1 MNKLIFIELIYLLT
15 SPSASVASWWTLLP
29 HHLQRALELSIR
41 SKLYHII
48 SVIIF
53 LFHLVLLILLFTIV
67 LSLILEICYFLRSL
81 YFFRFRFRAH
91 AHFIHCVKNYL
102 LVGIIFFI
110 RSWLFSLNW
119 LLAFFTII
127 RVFFFY
133 VIPVILTF
141 ELMVILTVTTWFS
154 FFTYLIRLIFCR

>member
-53 LFHLVLLILLFTIV
+53 LFHLMLQILLFTIV
-67 LSLILEICYFLRSL
+67 LSLILEICYILRSL

-91 AHFIHCVKNYL
+91 AYFIHCVKNYL
-102 LVGIIFFI
+102 LVGITCMALRIGVLLVALSRKNTTSIFIFI
-110 RSWLFSLNW
+110 AIMQLC
-119 LLAFFTII
+119 LLQ
-127 RVFFFY
+127 
-133 VIPVILTF
+133 
-141 ELMVILTVTTWFS
+141 
-154 FFTYLIRLIFCR
+154 